1 MKTCVSSKL
10 RAALSW
16 CFWGDLLCWLSLWLL
31 LFGLADRVF
40 ADCLPKSL
48 LAVGRGTVSTWEH
61 AAVER
66 PCLRREHGQG
76 LGINFGV
83 GSQGNGVT
91 SDVGVV
97 DFLGLAAV
105 VVDLLAAED

>member
-1 MKTCVSSKL
+1 M
-10 RAALSW
+10 
-16 CFWGDLLCWLSLWLL
+16 
-31 LFGLADRVF
+31 
-40 ADCLPKSL
+40 
-48 LAVGRGTVSTWEH
+48 
-61 AAVER
+61 ER